1 MVPDMLDVLFDALRV
16 AHMMSFALG
25 IGAAAF
31 LELQIVKRCRYQID
45 SDSLRLVLSGH
56 QLITVAVITLWCT
69 GLGLLVMRIG
79 PMGGE
84 LTIKLL
90 AKLAVVTL
98 LTLNMRV
105 IDRFVIP
112 ELFDVEGMALGDI
125 PADTRAKLGAVA
137 GLSGGCWLAAL
148 LIGGMSIAQEMTALE
163 LGIAVSSLL
172 ASSAVVGALAGA
184 LAFGATRRRERWIA
198 GE

>member
-1 MVPDMLDVLFDALRV
+1 MGSGSCFP
-16 AHMMSFALG
+16 
-25 IGAAAF
+25 
-31 LELQIVKRCRYQID
+31 
-45 SDSLRLVLSGH
+45 GH
-56 QLITVAVITLWCT
+56 QLITVAVITLWIT
-69 GLGLLVMRIG
+69 GLGLLTLRLG

-84 LTIKLL
+84 LSVKLL

-125 PADTRAKLGAVA
+125 PADIRAQLGAVA
-137 GLSGGCWLAAL
+137 GLSAGCWMAAL
-148 LIGGMSIAQEMTALE
+148 LIGGMSIAKELTALE
-163 LGIAVSSLL
+163 LGAAVACVLGL
-172 ASSAVVGALAGA
+172 SALIGAAAGA
-184 LAFGATRRRERWIA
+184 LALGANNRPTRWIA